1 MDIKYNLITL
11 FPEIFPGPLGVSL
24 LGNALQKKL
33 WELNLINIRD
43 FAKDRHKSVDD
54 TPYGGGAGMVMKP
67 DVIEMALNSIS
78 DFPGQRVCLTP
89 RGKRLSQQK
98 VKKLSLED
106 GLVLLCG
113 RYEGIDERFI
123 ENYVDQEF
131 SIGDFVLSGGE
142 IPALALIDALSR
154 KIPGV
159 LGNQESFI
167 NDSFENNLLKG
178 PVYTRPQKFEE
189 KDVPEILLSGDH
201 EKINDWKILSSLQR
215 TIQRRPDLLDS
226 VKLSNK
232 QKKLLD
238 NLLSKRIL

>member
-1 MDIKYNLITL
+1 MENNKIFKVSILTL

-24 LGNALQKKL
+24 LGNALQNKL

-113 RYEGIDERFI
+113 RYEGIDQRVIDYYNFDEI
-123 ENYVDQEF
+123 
-131 SIGDFVLSGGE
+131 SIGDYIVTGGE
-142 IPALALIDALSR
+142 SAAIVLLESVLRLLPN
-154 KIPGV
+154 V
-159 LGNQESFI
+159 LGGNETLKEESFSDTSLIEYPQYTKPKEWNGI
-167 NDSFENNLLKG
+167 N
-178 PVYTRPQKFEE
+178 
-189 KDVPEILLSGDH
+189 VPEVLISGDH
-201 EKINDWKILSSLQR
+201 GKIKNWRNKERVKITKIR
-215 TIQRRPDLLDS
+215 KLDT
-226 VKLSNK
+226 
-232 QKKLLD
+232 
-238 NLLSKRIL
+238 

>member
-1 MDIKYNLITL
+1 MENNKVFKVSILTL

-24 LGNALQKKL
+24 LGNALQNKL

-113 RYEGIDERFI
+113 RYEGIDQRVIDHYNFDEI
-123 ENYVDQEF
+123 
-131 SIGDFVLSGGE
+131 SIGDYVVTGGE
-142 IPALALIDALSR
+142 SAAIVLLESVLRLLPN
-154 KIPGV
+154 V
-159 LGNQESFI
+159 LGGNETLKEESFSDTSLIEYPQYTKPKEWNGI
-167 NDSFENNLLKG
+167 N
-178 PVYTRPQKFEE
+178 
-189 KDVPEILLSGDH
+189 VPEVLISGDH
-201 EKINDWKILSSLQR
+201 GKIKNWRKKERVNITKIR
-215 TIQRRPDLLDS
+215 KLDT
-226 VKLSNK
+226 
-232 QKKLLD
+232 
-238 NLLSKRIL
+238 

>member
-1 MDIKYNLITL
+1 M
-11 FPEIFPGPLGVSL
+11 SL
-24 LGNALQKKL
+24 LGNALQNKL

-113 RYEGIDERFI
+113 RYEGIDQRVIDYYNFDEI
-123 ENYVDQEF
+123 
-131 SIGDFVLSGGE
+131 SIGDYVVTGGESAAIVLLESVLRLLPNVLSGNE
-142 IPALALIDALSR
+142 TL
-154 KIPGV
+154 KE
-159 LGNQESFI
+159 ESFSDTSLI
-167 NDSFENNLLKG
+167 EY
-178 PVYTRPQKFEE
+178 PQYTKPKEWNGVN
-189 KDVPEILLSGDH
+189 VPEVLISGDH
-201 EKINDWKILSSLQR
+201 GKIKNWRNKERVKISKIR
-215 TIQRRPDLLDS
+215 NLDT
-226 VKLSNK
+226 
-232 QKKLLD
+232 
-238 NLLSKRIL
+238 

>member
-1 MDIKYNLITL
+1 MENNRIFKVSILTL

-24 LGNALQKKL
+24 LGNALQNKL

-43 FAKDRHKSVDD
+43 FAKDKHKSVDD

-113 RYEGIDERFI
+113 RYEGIDQRVIDYFNFDEI
-123 ENYVDQEF
+123 
-131 SIGDFVLSGGE
+131 SIGDYVVTGGE
-142 IPALALIDALSR
+142 SAAIVLLESVLRLLPN
-154 KIPGV
+154 V
-159 LGNQESFI
+159 LGGNETLKEESFSDTSLIEYPQYTKPKEWNGI
-167 NDSFENNLLKG
+167 N
-178 PVYTRPQKFEE
+178 
-189 KDVPEILLSGDH
+189 VPKVLISGDH
-201 EKINDWKILSSLQR
+201 GKIKNWRNKERVKITKIR
-215 TIQRRPDLLDS
+215 KLDT
-226 VKLSNK
+226 
-232 QKKLLD
+232 Q
-238 NLLSKRIL
+238 

>member
-1 MDIKYNLITL
+1 MENNKIFKVSILTL

-24 LGNALQKKL
+24 LGNALQNKL

-54 TPYGGGAGMVMKP
+54 TPYGGGAGMVMKA

-113 RYEGIDERFI
+113 RYEGIDQRVIDYYNFDEI
-123 ENYVDQEF
+123 
-131 SIGDFVLSGGE
+131 SIGDYVVTGGE
-142 IPALALIDALSR
+142 SAAIVLLESVLRLLPN
-154 KIPGV
+154 V
-159 LGNQESFI
+159 LGGNETLKEESFSDTSLIEYPQYTKPKEWNGI
-167 NDSFENNLLKG
+167 N
-178 PVYTRPQKFEE
+178 
-189 KDVPEILLSGDH
+189 VPEVLISGDH
-201 EKINDWKILSSLQR
+201 GKIKNWRNKERVKITKIR
-215 TIQRRPDLLDS
+215 KLDT
-226 VKLSNK
+226 
-232 QKKLLD
+232 
-238 NLLSKRIL
+238 

>member
-1 MDIKYNLITL
+1 MENNKIFKVSILTL

-24 LGNALQKKL
+24 LGNALQNKL

-113 RYEGIDERFI
+113 RYEGIDQRVIDYYNFDEI
-123 ENYVDQEF
+123 
-131 SIGDFVLSGGE
+131 SIGDYVVTGGE
-142 IPALALIDALSR
+142 SAAIVLLESVLRLLPN
-154 KIPGV
+154 V
-159 LGNQESFI
+159 LGGNETLKEESFSDTSLIEYPQYTKPKEWNGI
-167 NDSFENNLLKG
+167 N
-178 PVYTRPQKFEE
+178 
-189 KDVPEILLSGDH
+189 VPEVLISGDH
-201 EKINDWKILSSLQR
+201 EKIKNWRNKERVKITKIR
-215 TIQRRPDLLDS
+215 KLDT
-226 VKLSNK
+226 
-232 QKKLLD
+232 
-238 NLLSKRIL
+238 

>member
-1 MDIKYNLITL
+1 MENNKIFKVSILTL

-24 LGNALQKKL
+24 LGNALQNKL

-113 RYEGIDERFI
+113 RYEGIDQRVIDYYNFDEI
-123 ENYVDQEF
+123 
-131 SIGDFVLSGGE
+131 SIGDYVVTGGE
-142 IPALALIDALSR
+142 SAAIVLLESVLRLLPN
-154 KIPGV
+154 V
-159 LGNQESFI
+159 LGGNDTLKEESFSDTSLIEYPQYTKPKEWNGI
-167 NDSFENNLLKG
+167 N
-178 PVYTRPQKFEE
+178 
-189 KDVPEILLSGDH
+189 VPEVLISGDH
-201 EKINDWKILSSLQR
+201 GKIKNWRNKERVKITKIR
-215 TIQRRPDLLDS
+215 KLDT
-226 VKLSNK
+226 
-232 QKKLLD
+232 
-238 NLLSKRIL
+238 

>member
-1 MDIKYNLITL
+1 MDDKLENNKIFKVSILTL

-24 LGNALQKKL
+24 LGNALQNKL

-113 RYEGIDERFI
+113 RYEGIDQRVIDYYNFDEI
-123 ENYVDQEF
+123 
-131 SIGDFVLSGGE
+131 SIGDYVVTGGE
-142 IPALALIDALSR
+142 SAAIVLLESVLRLLPN
-154 KIPGV
+154 V
-159 LGNQESFI
+159 LGGNETLKEESFSDTSLI
-167 NDSFENNLLKG
+167 EY
-178 PVYTRPQKFEE
+178 PQYTKPKEWNGVN
-189 KDVPEILLSGDH
+189 VPEVLISGDH
-201 EKINDWKILSSLQR
+201 RKIKNWRNKERVKITKIR
-215 TIQRRPDLLDS
+215 KLDT
-226 VKLSNK
+226 
-232 QKKLLD
+232 
-238 NLLSKRIL
+238 

>member
-1 MDIKYNLITL
+1 MENNKVFKVSILTL

-113 RYEGIDERFI
+113 RYEGIDQRVIDYYNFDEI
-123 ENYVDQEF
+123 
-131 SIGDFVLSGGE
+131 SIGDYVVTGGE
-142 IPALALIDALSR
+142 SAAIVLLESVLRLLPN
-154 KIPGV
+154 V
-159 LGNQESFI
+159 LGGNETLKEESFSDTSLIEYPQYTKPKEWNGI
-167 NDSFENNLLKG
+167 N
-178 PVYTRPQKFEE
+178 
-189 KDVPEILLSGDH
+189 VPEVLISGDH
-201 EKINDWKILSSLQR
+201 GKIKNWRNKERVKITKIR
-215 TIQRRPDLLDS
+215 KLDT
-226 VKLSNK
+226 
-232 QKKLLD
+232 
-238 NLLSKRIL
+238 

>member
-1 MDIKYNLITL
+1 MENNKIFKVSILTL
-11 FPEIFPGPLGVSL
+11 FPEIFPDPLGVSL
-24 LGNALQKKL
+24 LGNALQNKL

-113 RYEGIDERFI
+113 RYEGIDQRVIDYYNFDEI
-123 ENYVDQEF
+123 
-131 SIGDFVLSGGE
+131 SIGDYVVTGGE
-142 IPALALIDALSR
+142 SAAIVLLESVLRLLPN
-154 KIPGV
+154 V
-159 LGNQESFI
+159 LGGNETLKEESFSDTSLIEYPQYTKPKEWKGI
-167 NDSFENNLLKG
+167 N
-178 PVYTRPQKFEE
+178 
-189 KDVPEILLSGDH
+189 VPEVLISGDH
-201 EKINDWKILSSLQR
+201 GKIKNWRNKERVKITKIR
-215 TIQRRPDLLDS
+215 KLDT
-226 VKLSNK
+226 
-232 QKKLLD
+232 
-238 NLLSKRIL
+238 

>member
-1 MDIKYNLITL
+1 MENNKIFKVSILTL

-24 LGNALQKKL
+24 LGNALQNKL

-113 RYEGIDERFI
+113 RYEGIDQRVIDYYNFDEI
-123 ENYVDQEF
+123 
-131 SIGDFVLSGGE
+131 SIGDYVVTGGE
-142 IPALALIDALSR
+142 SAAIVLLESVLRLLPN
-154 KIPGV
+154 V
-159 LGNQESFI
+159 LGGNETLKEESFSDTSLI
-167 NDSFENNLLKG
+167 EY
-178 PVYTRPQKFEE
+178 PQYTKPKEWNGVN
-189 KDVPEILLSGDH
+189 VPEVLISGDH
-201 EKINDWKILSSLQR
+201 RKIKNWRNKERVKITKIR
-215 TIQRRPDLLDS
+215 KLDT
-226 VKLSNK
+226 
-232 QKKLLD
+232 
-238 NLLSKRIL
+238 

>member
-1 MDIKYNLITL
+1 MIKLLDDKLDNNKIFKVSILTL

-24 LGNALQKKL
+24 LGNALQNKL

-113 RYEGIDERFI
+113 RYEGIDQRVIDYYNFDEI
-123 ENYVDQEF
+123 
-131 SIGDFVLSGGE
+131 SIGDYVVTGGE
-142 IPALALIDALSR
+142 SAAIVLLESVLRLLPN
-154 KIPGV
+154 V
-159 LGNQESFI
+159 LGGNETLKEESFSDTSLIEYPQYTKPKEWNGI
-167 NDSFENNLLKG
+167 N
-178 PVYTRPQKFEE
+178 
-189 KDVPEILLSGDH
+189 VPEVLISGDH
-201 EKINDWKILSSLQR
+201 GKIKNWRNKERVKITKIR
-215 TIQRRPDLLDS
+215 KLDT
-226 VKLSNK
+226 
-232 QKKLLD
+232 
-238 NLLSKRIL
+238 

>member
-1 MDIKYNLITL
+1 MENNKVFKVSILTL

-24 LGNALQKKL
+24 LGNALQNKL

-113 RYEGIDERFI
+113 RYEGIDQRVIDYFNFDEI
-123 ENYVDQEF
+123 
-131 SIGDFVLSGGE
+131 SIGDYVVTGGE
-142 IPALALIDALSR
+142 SAAIVLLESVLRLLPN
-154 KIPGV
+154 V
-159 LGNQESFI
+159 LGGNETLKEESFSDTSLIEYPQYTKPKVWNGI
-167 NDSFENNLLKG
+167 N
-178 PVYTRPQKFEE
+178 
-189 KDVPEILLSGDH
+189 VPEVLISGDH
-201 EKINDWKILSSLQR
+201 GKIKNWRNKERVKITKIR
-215 TIQRRPDLLDS
+215 KLDT
-226 VKLSNK
+226 
-232 QKKLLD
+232 Q
-238 NLLSKRIL
+238 

>member
-1 MDIKYNLITL
+1 MENNKIFKVSILTL

-24 LGNALQKKL
+24 LGKALQNKL

-113 RYEGIDERFI
+113 RYEGIDQRVIDYYNFDEI
-123 ENYVDQEF
+123 
-131 SIGDFVLSGGE
+131 SIGDYVVTGGE
-142 IPALALIDALSR
+142 SAAIVLLESVLRLLPN
-154 KIPGV
+154 V
-159 LGNQESFI
+159 LGGNETLKEESFSDTSLIEYPQYTKPKEWKGI
-167 NDSFENNLLKG
+167 N
-178 PVYTRPQKFEE
+178 
-189 KDVPEILLSGDH
+189 VPEVLISGDH
-201 EKINDWKILSSLQR
+201 GKIKNWRNKERVKITKIR
-215 TIQRRPDLLDS
+215 KLDT
-226 VKLSNK
+226 
-232 QKKLLD
+232 
-238 NLLSKRIL
+238 

>member
-1 MDIKYNLITL
+1 MENNKIFKVSILTL
-11 FPEIFPGPLGVSL
+11 FPEIFPGSLGVSL
-24 LGNALQKKL
+24 LGNALQNKL

-113 RYEGIDERFI
+113 RYEGIDQRVIDYYNFDEI
-123 ENYVDQEF
+123 
-131 SIGDFVLSGGE
+131 SIGDYVVTGGE
-142 IPALALIDALSR
+142 SAAIVLLESVLRLLPN
-154 KIPGV
+154 V
-159 LGNQESFI
+159 LGGNETLKEESFSDTSLIEYPQYTKPKEWNGI
-167 NDSFENNLLKG
+167 N
-178 PVYTRPQKFEE
+178 
-189 KDVPEILLSGDH
+189 VPEVLISGDH
-201 EKINDWKILSSLQR
+201 GKIKNWRNKERVKITKIR
-215 TIQRRPDLLDS
+215 KLDT
-226 VKLSNK
+226 
-232 QKKLLD
+232 
-238 NLLSKRIL
+238 

>member
-1 MDIKYNLITL
+1 MENNKIFKVSILTL

-24 LGNALQKKL
+24 LGNALQNKL

-78 DFPGQRVCLTP
+78 NFPGQRVCLTP

-113 RYEGIDERFI
+113 RYEGIDQRVIDYYNFDEI
-123 ENYVDQEF
+123 
-131 SIGDFVLSGGE
+131 SIGDYVVTGGE
-142 IPALALIDALSR
+142 SAAIVLLESVLRLLPN
-154 KIPGV
+154 V
-159 LGNQESFI
+159 LGGNETLKEESFSDTSLIEYPQYTKPKEWNGI
-167 NDSFENNLLKG
+167 N
-178 PVYTRPQKFEE
+178 
-189 KDVPEILLSGDH
+189 VPEVLISGDH
-201 EKINDWKILSSLQR
+201 GKIKNWRNKERVKITKIR
-215 TIQRRPDLLDS
+215 KLDT
-226 VKLSNK
+226 
-232 QKKLLD
+232 
-238 NLLSKRIL
+238 

>member
-1 MDIKYNLITL
+1 MDDKLENNKIFKVSILTL

-24 LGNALQKKL
+24 LGNALQNKL

-43 FAKDRHKSVDD
+43 FAKDRHKSVDG

-113 RYEGIDERFI
+113 RYEGIDQRVIDYYNFDEI
-123 ENYVDQEF
+123 
-131 SIGDFVLSGGE
+131 SIGDYVVTGGE
-142 IPALALIDALSR
+142 SAAI
-154 KIPGV
+154 V
-159 LGNQESFI
+159 LLESVLR
-167 NDSFENNLLKG
+167 LL
-178 PVYTRPQKFEE
+178 PNCILYTSP
-189 KDVPEILLSGDH
+189 S
-201 EKINDWKILSSLQR
+201 QR
-215 TIQRRPDLLDS
+215 D
-226 VKLSNK
+226 
-232 QKKLLD
+232 
-238 NLLSKRIL
+238 

>member
-1 MDIKYNLITL
+1 MENNKIFKVSILTL

-24 LGNALQKKL
+24 LGNALQNKL

-113 RYEGIDERFI
+113 RYEGIDQRVIDYYNFDEI
-123 ENYVDQEF
+123 
-131 SIGDFVLSGGE
+131 SIGDYVVTGGE
-142 IPALALIDALSR
+142 SAAIVLLESVLRLLPN
-154 KIPGV
+154 V
-159 LGNQESFI
+159 LGGNETLKEESFSDNSLIEYPQYTKPKEWNGI
-167 NDSFENNLLKG
+167 N
-178 PVYTRPQKFEE
+178 
-189 KDVPEILLSGDH
+189 VPEVLISGDH
-201 EKINDWKILSSLQR
+201 GKIKNWRNKERVKITKIR
-215 TIQRRPDLLDS
+215 KLDT
-226 VKLSNK
+226 
-232 QKKLLD
+232 
-238 NLLSKRIL
+238 

>member
-1 MDIKYNLITL
+1 MENNKIFKVSILTL

-24 LGNALQKKL
+24 LGNALQNKL

-54 TPYGGGAGMVMKP
+54 TPYGGGAGMVLKP

-113 RYEGIDERFI
+113 RYEGIDQRVIDYYNFDEI
-123 ENYVDQEF
+123 
-131 SIGDFVLSGGE
+131 SIGDYVVTGGE
-142 IPALALIDALSR
+142 SAAIVLLESVLRLLPN
-154 KIPGV
+154 V
-159 LGNQESFI
+159 LGSNETLKEESFSDTSLIEYPQYTKPKEWNGI
-167 NDSFENNLLKG
+167 N
-178 PVYTRPQKFEE
+178 
-189 KDVPEILLSGDH
+189 VPEVLISGDH
-201 EKINDWKILSSLQR
+201 GKIKNWRNKERVKITKIR
-215 TIQRRPDLLDS
+215 KLDT
-226 VKLSNK
+226 
-232 QKKLLD
+232 
-238 NLLSKRIL
+238 

>member
-1 MDIKYNLITL
+1 MENNKIFKVSILTL

-24 LGNALQKKL
+24 LGNALQNKL

-43 FAKDRHKSVDD
+43 FAKDIHKSVDD

-113 RYEGIDERFI
+113 RYEGIDQRVIDYYNFDEI
-123 ENYVDQEF
+123 
-131 SIGDFVLSGGE
+131 SIGDYVVTGGE
-142 IPALALIDALSR
+142 SAAIVLLESVLRLLPN
-154 KIPGV
+154 V
-159 LGNQESFI
+159 LGGNETLKEESFSDTSLIEYPQYTKPKEWNGI
-167 NDSFENNLLKG
+167 N
-178 PVYTRPQKFEE
+178 
-189 KDVPEILLSGDH
+189 VPEVLISGDH
-201 EKINDWKILSSLQR
+201 GNIKNWRNKERVKITKIR
-215 TIQRRPDLLDS
+215 KLDT
-226 VKLSNK
+226 
-232 QKKLLD
+232 
-238 NLLSKRIL
+238 